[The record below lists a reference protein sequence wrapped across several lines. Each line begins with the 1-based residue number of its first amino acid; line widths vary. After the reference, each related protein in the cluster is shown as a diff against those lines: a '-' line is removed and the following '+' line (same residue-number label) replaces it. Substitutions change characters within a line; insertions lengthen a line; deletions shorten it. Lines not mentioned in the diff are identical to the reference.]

1 MKAAALS
8 PSTVRG
14 QALKRALVLGATV
27 LALSLSSRGVGRAQE
42 PGVSDE
48 RILFGQS
55 AAFSGPAAEL
65 GTEFRLGLL
74 AAFRARN
81 RRGGINGRN
90 IELVSLDDTYEPELA
105 ALNTRR
111 LIEREGVFALIGM
124 VGAPTSRSALP
135 VAAESNVPFVAPFS
149 GAGVFRERQYRNVVN
164 LRASYQQEIEEIVAR
179 LIADLGIVRI
189 GLLYQDDSFGRD
201 ILASAQTSMSGRGL
215 ELAGLGTFHRN
226 TLAVKTAVLDL
237 RAGRPGAVIVAGTS
251 EAVGAAAAWSR
262 RIGFNPVFATL
273 SFAGGRALVN
283 ALGDEVR
290 RVFVTQV
297 VPFPMDDLPAAE
309 SFRAALKAVNPD
321 AVPNFI
327 SFEGYLAGRLAVVG
341 LQRCGETVT
350 RELFLQKLL
359 QGPVTLD
366 GLRLRF
372 GRNDNQGLDQVF
384 LTMIGSDRQL
394 RPVTGFDAGGAR

>member
-1 MKAAALS
+1 MRAATVSLSTARSKAARSALI
-8 PSTVRG
+8 
-14 QALKRALVLGATV
+14 LGGTV
-27 LALSLSSRGVGRAQE
+27 LALVLSPDGIGRAQE

-65 GTEFRLGLL
+65 GTEFRLGVL
-74 AAFRARN
+74 AAFQARN
-81 RRGGINGRN
+81 RRGGINGRR
-90 IELVSLDDTYEPELA
+90 IELVSIDDTYEPELA

-124 VGAPTSRSALP
+124 VGTPTSRSALP
-135 VAAESNVPFVAPFS
+135 VAAESNVPFIAPFS
-149 GAGVFRERQYRNVVN
+149 GADMFRERQYGNVVN
-164 LRASYQQEIEEIVAR
+164 LRASYKQEIEEIVAR

-201 ILASAQTSMSGRGL
+201 ILTSAQTSMSERGL
-215 ELAGLGTFHRN
+215 ELAGLGTYHRN
-226 TLAVKTAVLDL
+226 TVAVKTAVLDL

-273 SFAGGRALVN
+273 SFAGGS
-283 ALGDEVR
+283 ALGAALSDNVR

-297 VPFPMDDLPAAE
+297 VPFPMDTIPAAG
-309 SFRAALKAVNPD
+309 SFRNALKAVKAD
-321 AVPNFI
+321 AAPSFI
-327 SFEGYLAGRLAVVG
+327 SFEGYLAGRLAIVG
-341 LQRCGETVT
+341 LLRCGETVT
-350 RELFLQKLL
+350 RELFLEKLL

-394 RPVTGFDAGGAR
+394 RPVTGFDAEVAR